1 MDNHL
6 AGFLAQL
13 APLPQEPDHQFFAGV
28 GRSVGNAIDEDR
40 IPVAHEWY
48 PAEPGHSG
56 LLAGAFDAGFEA
68 RSWPVRRVDGGLCL
82 AAILLTVDLCLAGR
96 R

>member
-1 MDNHL
+1 MDGLVAGAANHEGLTPFLGHEDRPRGLAWTGFSQAGEFADLVDNHL

-28 GRSVGNAIDEDR
+28 GRSVGM
-40 IPVAHEWY
+40 
-48 PAEPGHSG
+48 
-56 LLAGAFDAGFEA
+56 
-68 RSWPVRRVDGGLCL
+68 RSVRRATRRRL
-82 AAILLTVDLCLAGR
+82 AVR